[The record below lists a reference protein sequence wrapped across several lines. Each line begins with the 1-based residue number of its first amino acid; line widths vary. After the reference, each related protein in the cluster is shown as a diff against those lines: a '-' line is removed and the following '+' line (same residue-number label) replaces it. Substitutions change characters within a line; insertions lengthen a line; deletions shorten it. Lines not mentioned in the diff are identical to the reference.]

1 MRPMLAVERSDAVFT
16 AWMRDNLYRA
26 ADRFGV
32 EVIGKPVLGWR
43 LRSIGARASSAVG
56 PRWLRVVSEHPE
68 YAGGQAL
75 TGNTDAAALGLST
88 IPRVLA
94 VWQWQADGRVQRAE
108 LSTLLPGR
116 PVSATDALAI
126 DPSLPAAWWGG
137 LRSLLEALRSAPTG
151 RVGQDQEAVSDRTR
165 RILGVEVTVAA
176 WETTHGDLHWGN
188 LMRDPFGLLDWEL
201 WGRRPA
207 GTDAATLLLYAL
219 PVPAVAERVRETF
232 GDILDS
238 DDGRRAQMIVA
249 ARMLGRIAGG
259 DYPELAEPLRRHL
272 AVLGVALDG

>member
-1 MRPMLAVERSDAVFT
+1 MRPVLAVERSDAVFT
-16 AWMRDNLYRA
+16 AWMRDNLHRA

-32 EVIGKPVLGWR
+32 QVVGEPVMGWR
-43 LRSIGARASSAVG
+43 LRSIGARADSAAG
-56 PRWLRVVSEHPE
+56 PRWLRVVSEYPE
-68 YAGGQAL
+68 YAGGEAL
-75 TGNTDAAALGLST
+75 TGNTDAAALGLPT
-88 IPRVLA
+88 IPRVLE

-116 PVSATDALAI
+116 PVSDTDVLATDPL
-126 DPSLPAAWWGG
+126 LPEAWWGE
-137 LRSLLEALRSAPTG
+137 LRSLLEVLRSAPTG

-165 RILGVEVTVAA
+165 RMLSVEVQVAA

-188 LMRDPFGLLDWEL
+188 LMRDPFGLGDWEL

-207 GTDAATLLLYAL
+207 GTDAATLLLHAL
-219 PVPAVAERVRETF
+219 PVPAVADRVRDTF
-232 GDILDS
+232 ADILDT

-249 ARMLGRIAGG
+249 ARMLGRITGG

-272 AVLGVALDG
+272 AGLGVEGYR